1 MTHVDKSQEYDM
13 TQDSSPYDTVRQL
26 VTGMANRLNKEAAA
40 GLDATILFVLSG
52 DGGGQFAFEIRNQTC
67 TLKEGPRPDANATMK
82 MSVQTFLDLAMGRT
96 TGAKAFYQR
105 KLKFNGDLNL
115 VMKIH
120 KLFPSLSSEEQV
132 SHSTQ

>member
-1 MTHVDKSQEYDM
+1 MTHV
-13 TQDSSPYDTVRQL
+13 SSPYETVRQL
-26 VTGMANRLNKEAAA
+26 VTGMASRLNKEAAA
-40 GLDATILFVLSG
+40 GLDAIILFVLSG

-67 TLKEGPRPDANATMK
+67 TLKEGPRADANATMK
-82 MSVQTFLDLAMGRT
+82 MSVQTCLDLAMGRT

-120 KLFPSLSSEEQV
+120 KLFPSLSPEEQI